1 MLSPGRAPDRLGHVF
16 QGPARRANGL
26 SEVVGFFLGER
37 SSRSKFSTK
46 ATRCASSAFVLRT
59 NVAIVVQF
67 HHPRRAEA
75 PQAACQN
82 VTCHRLVGY

>member
-1 MLSPGRAPDRLGHVF
+1 MYPGERLTASATCSRVQPGVRTSSGTASASF
-16 QGPARRANGL
+16 
-26 SEVVGFFLGER
+26 SGER
-37 SSRSKFSTK
+37 SSLSKFSTK

-59 NVAIVVQF
+59 NVAIVVQV

-82 VTCHRLVGY
+82 VLVTV